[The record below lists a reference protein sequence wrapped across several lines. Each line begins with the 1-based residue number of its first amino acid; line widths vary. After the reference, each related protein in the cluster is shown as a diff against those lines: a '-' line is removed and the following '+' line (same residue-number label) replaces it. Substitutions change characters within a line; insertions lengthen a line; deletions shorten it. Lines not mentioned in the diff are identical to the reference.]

1 MQMLNKHIGGVL
13 VFVER
18 WGWDGGV
25 NLITSI
31 FVAMGYA
38 QMVSPRASLDKTTA
52 QRSLVPATLAAH
64 AFWRA
69 TPDLW
74 WPQLTNCFKSV
85 AAIGSLRLIAAYCS
99 TSRELAHEIGRAAN
113 EASKSLRSA

>member
-1 MQMLNKHIGGVL
+1 MQMLNEHIGGVL
-13 VFVER
+13 ALMER
-18 WGWDGGV
+18 WGWDVGV

-31 FVAMGYA
+31 FVAMGSA
-38 QMVSPRASLDKTTA
+38 QMMSPRASLDKTTA

-69 TPDLW
+69 TPDLCS
-74 WPQLTNCFKSV
+74 PQLTNCFKS
-85 AAIGSLRLIAAYCS
+85 AAIGSQRLIAAYYS
-99 TSRELAHEIGRAAN
+99 TSRERAHEIGHEAS

>member
-1 MQMLNKHIGGVL
+1 MRMLNEHTGGVL
-13 VFVER
+13 ALMER
-18 WGWDGGV
+18 WGWDVGV

-38 QMVSPRASLDKTTA
+38 QMMSPRASLDKTTA

-85 AAIGSLRLIAAYCS
+85 AAIGFVSDATSYGVSAVAATLFS
-99 TSRELAHEIGRAAN
+99 
-113 EASKSLRSA
+113 